1 MDKQKLEI
9 GHPLKVAVYWYDKV
23 PEPPRAETYEGEV
36 VSWKE
41 SQMVVRVPSYSVLRF
56 WKRNGLEV
64 GNGDHER
71 RGFRVDLKEME
82 ESIMNGLK
90 ESNTPGDVQVPALA
104 DVPTQEISIDMP
116 VATDTDA

>member
-1 MDKQKLEI
+1 MDKQELEI
-9 GHPLKVAVYWYDKV
+9 GRPLKVTVHWYDKV

-36 VSWKE
+36 VSWKD

-56 WKRNGLEV
+56 WKKNGYEV

-71 RGFRVDLKEME
+71 RGFRVDLAELAA
-82 ESIMNGLK
+82 SIKHHN
-90 ESNTPGDVQVPALA
+90 NN
-104 DVPTQEISIDMP
+104 QEGVSIEMP